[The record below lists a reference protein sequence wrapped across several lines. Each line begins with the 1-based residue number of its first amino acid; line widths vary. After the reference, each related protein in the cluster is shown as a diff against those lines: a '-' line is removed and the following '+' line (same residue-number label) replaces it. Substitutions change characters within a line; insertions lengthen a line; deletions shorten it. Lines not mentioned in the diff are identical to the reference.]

1 MNTHVIKTGL
11 ASIALIV
18 SIGTTAIS
26 GGTDKT
32 KKVDIVETA
41 VAAGTFK
48 TLATALTEAGLIE
61 TLKGKGPYT
70 VFAPTDEAFAKIP
83 EKDLKNLLKDKEE
96 LTRVL
101 LYHVVAGEVM
111 AADVVNL
118 KTAKTVEGNEAKIT
132 VKDKTVMVDNA
143 TVVATDIRA
152 TNGIIHVIDSVILP
166 PAKKDVKTQNPSK
179 Y

>member
-1 MNTHVIKTGL
+1 MNTHAIKTGL
-11 ASIALIV
+11 ASLALIV
-18 SIGTTAIS
+18 SIGTTAIA

-32 KKVDIVETA
+32 KTVDIVETA

-61 TLKGKGPYT
+61 TLQGKGPYT

-83 EKDLKNLLKDKEE
+83 EKDLKNLLENKEE

-101 LYHVVAGEVM
+101 LYHVVAGEVTS
-111 AADVVNL
+111 ADVVKL
-118 KTAKTVEGNEAKIT
+118 KAAKTVEGNEAKIT

-166 PAKKDVKTQNPSK
+166 PAKKDLKTENPSK